1 MYLPVTLPPIAA
13 ALLAVAA
20 ADANRERRPLTRGFL
35 RLTAVLGLV
44 GAGFHVMGV
53 GRGMG
58 GWKNWRQTMVDGPP
72 IPAPPS
78 FTGLALA
85 GLSALGLLEGRRR

>member
-13 ALLAVAA
+13 ALMAEAA
-20 ADANRERRPLTRGFL
+20 LGAERPRPLTRGWL
-35 RLTAVLGLV
+35 RATALLGAV
-44 GAGFHVMGV
+44 GVGFHIGGV

-58 GWKNWRQTMVDGPP
+58 GWRNWRQTMIDGPP

-85 GLSALGLLEGRRR
+85 GLAALGLMERGK